1 MAAMEQSDCHP
12 SRAAWT
18 QWAILVVATTVL
30 AIAAGGRFLVGLVFD
45 EMQQHFHM
53 SHGGLGSVVSI
64 SVLMVGLGQPL
75 VGWLVD
81 RFSAR
86 VVAAGGL
93 LLLGTGLIVVSQA
106 GSGLGLVLGYGV
118 LTGLGLAT
126 LTPTV
131 MTPVVAAWFER
142 RRTTALSIISAANPM
157 GQSLV
162 VPVLALLVTATGW
175 QDGYFLLGLLV
186 AAAGAPLIF
195 LLLREQRRVTT
206 TADWFTGCGVRQAV
220 ASRAWWQLA
229 LGFFVCGFTMA
240 WVMTFFVDY
249 ALQHGLGRGLAA
261 TGLSLMGWMSL
272 AGALATGWWQDRLGT
287 TLPLSVV
294 YALRGAG
301 FGLLLLAG
309 SWMPAI
315 LLAVAVI
322 GFSWSATTPLTSSLC
337 VALYGRRNLG
347 TIFGLLFAIM
357 PIGSAA
363 GAALSGLLYDLTG
376 AYQPSLLLNL
386 VAGVLAAFV
395 VLPIRVTPRFRP
407 DRVPTAQPVPTTLAD

>member
-1 MAAMEQSDCHP
+1 MATLEQSEQRP
-12 SRAAWT
+12 SSAAWV
-18 QWAILVVATTVL
+18 QWAILAVATTIL

-53 SHGGLGSVVSI
+53 THGGLGSVVSI

-162 VPVLALLVTATGW
+162 VPALALLVAATGW

-186 AAAGAPLIF
+186 AAVGAPLIF
-195 LLLREQRRVTT
+195 VLLREQRRIAT
-206 TADWFTGCGVRQAV
+206 TAEGFTGCGVRQAV

-229 LGFFVCGFTMA
+229 FGFFVCGFTMA

-272 AGALATGWWQDRLGT
+272 AGALATGWWQDRAGT

-294 YALRGAG
+294 YALRGIG

-322 GFSWSATTPLTSSLC
+322 GLSWSATTPLTSSLC

-357 PIGSAA
+357 PVGSAA
-363 GAALSGLLYDLTG
+363 GASLSGLLYDFMG

-386 VAGVLAAFV
+386 VAGLLAALV

-407 DRVPTAQPVPTTLAD
+407 ASASAARPVATTMAD

>member
-1 MAAMEQSDCHP
+1 MATMEQPEQHP
-12 SRAAWT
+12 SSAAWV
-18 QWAILVVATTVL
+18 QWAILAVATTIL

-53 SHGGLGSVVSI
+53 THGGLGSVVSI

-162 VPVLALLVTATGW
+162 VPALALLVAATGW

-186 AAAGAPLIF
+186 AAVGAPLIF
-195 LLLREQRRVTT
+195 VLLREQRRI
-206 TADWFTGCGVRQAV
+206 APDLLRRGPALREAV
-220 ASRAWWQLA
+220 DAGLPVLA
-229 LGFFVCGFTMA
+229 VCGGYQLFGHRY
-240 WVMTFFVDY
+240 VDHDGSVIPGIGVFD
-249 ALQHGLGRGLAA
+249 AETRHPGPVADRCIGDIVVETPFGEVVGFENHGGRTYLAPGQEPLGTVRLGRGNNAEDRTEGARRHNAIGTYLHGSVLPKNPALADALILAA
-261 TGLSLMGWMSL
+261 LRRRYGPSVELPPLDDAPERRAHEAALRT
-272 AGALATGWWQDRLGT
+272 ALAR
-287 TLPLSVV
+287 
-294 YALRGAG
+294 ARR
-301 FGLLLLAG
+301 
-309 SWMPAI
+309 PA
-315 LLAVAVI
+315 
-322 GFSWSATTPLTSSLC
+322 
-337 VALYGRRNLG
+337 
-347 TIFGLLFAIM
+347 
-357 PIGSAA
+357 
-363 GAALSGLLYDLTG
+363 
-376 AYQPSLLLNL
+376 
-386 VAGVLAAFV
+386 
-395 VLPIRVTPRFRP
+395 
-407 DRVPTAQPVPTTLAD
+407 